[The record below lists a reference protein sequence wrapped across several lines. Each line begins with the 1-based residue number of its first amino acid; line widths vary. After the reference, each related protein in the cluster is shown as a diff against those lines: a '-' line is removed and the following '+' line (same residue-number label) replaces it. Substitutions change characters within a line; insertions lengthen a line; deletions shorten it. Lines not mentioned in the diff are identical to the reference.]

1 MTVPLLGTLSV
12 SGFANAWFLLVLIAI
27 AVMTAIYVVAL
38 RARRRRVLRFAN
50 LELLQSIARPVRR
63 RWRHLP
69 AALLVASL
77 ALTETS
83 PRAEW

>member
-12 SGFANAWFLLVLIAI
+12 SGFANAWFLLVFIAI

-50 LELLQSIARPVRR
+50 LELLQSVARPARDR
-63 RWRHLP
+63 KSTRLNSSH
-69 AALLVASL
+69 AI
-77 ALTETS
+77 TS
-83 PRAEW
+83 RMPSSA